1 MNEIKR
7 GHNPDDHPDN
17 SGNHHDARPYWKRAH
32 RSVSFWVAV
41 FLMLAAMT
49 IYVLSNDPGEWH
61 RGQPRQLIAV
71 PAGN

>member
-1 MNEIKR
+1 MKTN
-7 GHNPDDHPDN
+7 HNPDDHPEN
-17 SGNHHDARPYWKRAH
+17 GGNHHDARPYWKRAH

-49 IYVLSNDPGEWH
+49 IYVLSNDLGGW
-61 RGQPRQLIAV
+61 RGQPRQLIAI